1 MLGIDDP
8 FAGLPTLNKKG
19 LRECQ
24 YEAVTELEKSFR
36 IGQNRALMV
45 LATGA
50 GKHIRHVSRPIA
62 CLAIPLCVV
71 FCFLLTAITSETG
84 RNRVWHIPPYGN
96 W

>member
-45 LATGA
+45 LATGLKQNIY
-50 GKHIRHVSRPIA
+50 GMSY
-62 CLAIPLCVV
+62 CLSYA
-71 FCFLLTAITSETG
+71 
-84 RNRVWHIPPYGN
+84 
-96 W
+96 